1 VLSCVNIA
9 TRSSSEVGAA
19 SRVSN
24 LMYGGGRSMCS
35 IITSGDLLSMSLS
48 DIDDLL
54 PDLSDD
60 GTPDLLFLQTKIQ
73 APRTASATPTKMQPI
88 AMPIV
93 WPRESPD
100 LSFDEGDVVCTK
112 LGDVGVAAIVG
123 KDKL

>member
-1 VLSCVNIA
+1 
-9 TRSSSEVGAA
+9 
-19 SRVSN
+19 
-24 LMYGGGRSMCS
+24 MCS

-73 APRTASATPTKMQPI
+73 APRTASAAPTKMQPI

-123 KDKL
+123 KDKLWEVDVCGDNVSFGDVSLSGVVNLW